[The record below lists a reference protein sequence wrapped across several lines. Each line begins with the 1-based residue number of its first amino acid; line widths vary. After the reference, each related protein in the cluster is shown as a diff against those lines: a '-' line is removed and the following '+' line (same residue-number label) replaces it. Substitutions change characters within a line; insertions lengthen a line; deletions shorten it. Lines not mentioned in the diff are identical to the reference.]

1 MQKHQQEAC
10 RAIRN
15 ERHVDIDS
23 EIADAEIALCKL
35 ERESNGSSNEEH
47 ALFLKRQRTRLI
59 SLATRTAM
67 ARANPG
73 SRMFGLILMA
83 TWQRLARDAG
93 LYGDGE
99 EQSSNGASEPQSSN
113 GATPAPSP
121 NGSTEKPFPWPVFKG
136 A

>member
-1 MQKHQQEAC
+1 VQVYQQEQV
-10 RAIRN
+10 RKIQS
-15 ERHVDIDS
+15 S
-23 EIADAEIALCKL
+23 EHINLNDQLAEL
-35 ERESNGSSNEEH
+35 ELESIGRDRESVNGSINEEH

-99 EQSSNGASEPQSSN
+99 EQSSDGANEFQSSN
-113 GATPAPSP
+113 G
-121 NGSTEKPFPWPVFKG
+121 STETAAPKPFPWPFCKS
-136 A
+136 